1 MKIHKGRDST
11 RPSRHFKSA
20 ALNEFKGQGS
30 NNNDQRTSKQVYR
43 TLQICTV
50 PNTNKHQTKG
60 LTTNVIRH
68 FKSARNG
75 QGCLYILKMAIT
87 KDEQLSLPD
96 TSSSALSVFTKGNV
110 IIRVFSNDQNKS
122 IKAQNSLDGS
132 RG

>member
-1 MKIHKGRDST
+1 
-11 RPSRHFKSA
+11 
-20 ALNEFKGQGS
+20 
-30 NNNDQRTSKQVYR
+30 
-43 TLQICTV
+43 
-50 PNTNKHQTKG
+50 
-60 LTTNVIRH
+60 
-68 FKSARNG
+68 
-75 QGCLYILKMAIT
+75 MAIT